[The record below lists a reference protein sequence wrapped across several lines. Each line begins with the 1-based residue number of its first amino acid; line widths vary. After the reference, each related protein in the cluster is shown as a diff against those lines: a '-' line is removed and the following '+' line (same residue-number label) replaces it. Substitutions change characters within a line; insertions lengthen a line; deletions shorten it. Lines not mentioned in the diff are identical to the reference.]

1 MTRTVD
7 IRWLTALI
15 ALTAAILAAV
25 APAPAQA
32 GPRDYE
38 VWLTDQNNTAGF
50 SDVAPR
56 GTHGGRVLIY
66 DGDDLER
73 RGGPVD
79 DPEVLDLPA
88 LYAIGGPNNATGAN
102 VVRPHMIAPSP
113 DHRYMALAFVASG
126 HVAII
131 EASTRRA
138 VALFRMSPGAGGARQ
153 AHAAF
158 WTRDGR
164 AVIVANQNGKLLERI
179 DHDPATG
186 SFTHG
191 TAATLDLATCVTPN
205 GHPCQTATPVNDAD
219 PAYRGP
225 NNRPDN
231 APICPVISSDDKAYT
246 TLRGGGMLVVD
257 VTRTPMAIVGEYG
270 TSAVGRDG
278 CGGRQ
283 RGESLYLNSGTGTP
297 VTNPSE
303 FSLYEVLNAFPGAP
317 AFLAPNTPPATL
329 FYTAPGA
336 DGHDAHGMVMT
347 RNDRF
352 LWQFDRLANEAQVFD
367 PKTSPPAHVGTVDLA
382 TPGLSTDPTPDIVE
396 RAPNGKRIYAALR
409 GPLPQTGAHAS
420 AGSTP
425 GLGIVTLRGNGRRGA
440 LTHVLRTTFVNPGGQ
455 EESDPHGLTV
465 RLTTPGAAAQVA
477 TTRAARGGA
486 RICDLTRRS
495 RGR

>member
-1 MTRTVD
+1 MTRTLHTRRLAV
-7 IRWLTALI
+7 LA
-15 ALTAAILAAV
+15 ALTAAMLPAAI
-25 APAPAQA
+25 PTA
-32 GPRDYE
+32 GHATSRDYE

-50 SDVAPR
+50 SDTAPR

-79 DPEVLDLPA
+79 EPEVLELPS
-88 LYAIGGPNNATGAN
+88 LYALGGPNNATGAN

-113 DHRYMALAFVASG
+113 DHRYMGLAFVASG

-131 EASTRRA
+131 EASTRRP

-164 AVIVANQNGKLLERI
+164 ALIVANQNGKLLERI

-186 SFTHG
+186 SFTHT
-191 TAATLDLATCVTPN
+191 TAATLDLANCVTPN
-205 GHPCQTATPVNDAD
+205 GHPCQTATPVNDSD
-219 PAYRGP
+219 PAYLGP
-225 NNRPDN
+225 DNRPDN

-257 VTRTPMAIVGEYG
+257 TTRTPMAIVGEYG
-270 TSAVGRDG
+270 TSSVGRDG

-283 RGESLYLNSGTGTP
+283 RGEAVYLNSGSGTP
-297 VTNPSE
+297 VTNPSQ
-303 FSLYEVLNAFPGAP
+303 FSLYEILNTFPGAP
-317 AFLAPNTPPATL
+317 AFLAPNTPPATE
-329 FYTAPGA
+329 FFTAPGS

-367 PKTSPPAHVGTVDLA
+367 PKKSPPTHVGTVDLA

-396 RAPNGKRIYAALR
+396 RSPDGKRIYVALR

-420 AGSTP
+420 AGNTP
-425 GLGIVTLRGNGRRGA
+425 GLGIVTLRGNGRTGA
-440 LTHVLRTTFVNPGGQ
+440 LTDVLRTSSINPAGQ
-455 EESDPHGLTV
+455 QESDPHGLTI
-465 RLTTPGAAAQVA
+465 RLKAGPGRSQVA
-477 TTRAARGGA
+477 TTRAARRGA
-486 RICDLTRRS
+486 LICDLTRAR
-495 RGR
+495 R

>member
-1 MTRTVD
+1 MTRTVYT
-7 IRWLTALI
+7 RGLSALS
-15 ALTAAILAAV
+15 ALAAAILLAV
-25 APAPAQA
+25 AAGPAQA
-32 GPRDYE
+32 GQRDYE

-50 SDVAPR
+50 SDTAPR

-66 DGDDLER
+66 DSADLDR

-79 DPEVLDLPA
+79 DPEVLELPEI
-88 LYAIGGPNNATGAN
+88 YATGGPNNATGAN

-138 VALFRMSPGAGGARQ
+138 VALFRTSPGAGGARQ

-164 AVIVANQNGKLLERI
+164 ALIVANQNGKLLERI

-186 SFTHG
+186 SFTHT
-191 TAATLDLATCVTPN
+191 TAATLDLANCVTPN
-205 GHPCQTATPVNDAD
+205 GHPCQTATPVNDSD
-219 PAYRGP
+219 PAYLGP

-231 APICPVISSDDKAYT
+231 APICPVMSSDDKAYT

-283 RGESLYLNSGTGTP
+283 RGEVVYLNSGSGTP
-297 VTNPSE
+297 VTNPSG
-303 FSLYEVLNAFPGAP
+303 FSLYEILNTFPGAP
-317 AFLAPNTPPATL
+317 AFMAPNAPPATN
-329 FYTAPGA
+329 FFTAPGA

-367 PKTSPPAHVGTVDLA
+367 PKSSPPTHVGTVDLA

-396 RAPNGKRIYAALR
+396 RSPKGNRIYVALR

-420 AGSTP
+420 AGNTP
-425 GLGIVTLRGNGRRGA
+425 GLGIVTLRGNGRTGA
-440 LTHVLRTTFVNPGGQ
+440 LTHVLRTTNVSPGGQ
-455 EESDPHGLTV
+455 EESDPHGLTI
-465 RLTTPGAAAQVA
+465 RMTGPRGPAPIATGR
-477 TTRAARGGA
+477 TTRRAL
-486 RICDLTRRS
+486 ICDLTS
-495 RGR
+495 